1 MQEGGV
7 DTHDVRKV
15 CTQHQGLNAKN
26 VVPANNR
33 IGKHIYNVR
42 RKKSGQAYLSSWL
55 FHKNL
60 IWMLVRSVP
69 YKYPTR
75 VCIVYGRNDCV
86 RECVNSYTLIFAI
99 DIDISELASSQEFGK
114 SF

>member
-42 RKKSGQAYLSSWL
+42 RKKSGL
-55 FHKNL
+55 FIFLVVPQESNL
-60 IWMLVRSVP
+60 DARAFRSLQISNAGVHRIW
-69 YKYPTR
+69 
-75 VCIVYGRNDCV
+75 
-86 RECVNSYTLIFAI
+86 
-99 DIDISELASSQEFGK
+99 
-114 SF
+114 

>member
-33 IGKHIYNVR
+33 IENNVR
-42 RKKSGQAYLSSWL
+42 RKKSGL
-55 FHKNL
+55 FIFLVVPQESNL
-60 IWMLVRSVP
+60 DARAFRSLQTSNAGVHRIW
-69 YKYPTR
+69 
-75 VCIVYGRNDCV
+75 
-86 RECVNSYTLIFAI
+86 
-99 DIDISELASSQEFGK
+99 
-114 SF
+114 